1 MLQITPLSIL
11 WFKSKRLG
19 AVLSLY
25 PASCGNSK
33 TRSSF
38 RNRLVKHTQYIVF
51 KEKTK
56 QTANRLDFLYLF
68 NVFLNKKI
76 APSPCKANDHSTRS
90 KITYRGS
97 EQEIFLNRFILKP
110 IDGLFFKLEEYTDF

>member
-11 WFKSKRLG
+11 WFKSKCLG

-33 TRSSF
+33 THSSF
-38 RNRLVKHTQYIVF
+38 RNCLVKHTQYIVF

-90 KITYRGS
+90 KITSRGS
-97 EQEIFLNRFILKP
+97 EQEIF
-110 IDGLFFKLEEYTDF
+110 FKSIYSETN